1 MPELP
6 EIIILARQ
14 MRRELIGKTI
24 RAIIEKTKTGSTLR
38 FSRSQSKAQSGSQS
52 AFRPLDCDPAGA
64 IVIY

>member
-14 MRRELIGKTI
+14 MKRELVGKTT
-24 RAIIEKTKTGSTLR
+24 RAIIEKIKTGSPHS

>member
-1 MPELP
+1 MK
-6 EIIILARQ
+6 
-14 MRRELIGKTI
+14 RELVGKAT
-24 RAIIEKTKTGSTLR
+24 RAIIEKIKMGSPHS